1 MALPIYRCRVA
12 ASFLSGI
19 LRHHGLA
26 GMGTYHDRGK
36 SQAIAMALGFGMFL
50 EDGDGYC
57 KFNGLYMA
65 SPYEEPPIHKLAT
78 SIYIIY

>member
-1 MALPIYRCRVA
+1 MLVFFERHHGIAD
-12 ASFLSGI
+12 LSVPGG
-19 LRHHGLA
+19 HHGLA

-36 SQAIAMALGFGMFL
+36 SQAIAMALGFWMFL